1 MSWNRIKAPAPPP
14 ISRSFADFL
23 LVHAALVVALVASW
37 IRNSHNGNEI
47 VAINEAHYAIRQYL
61 HLFLPLS
68 LIFPAALYASGV
80 YKDHSRWNLNRRVIA
95 LLRGIAI
102 GLVGFVSIS
111 LLFLS
116 GSSLGSRTLALFCFV
131 LVLMLVV
138 TRLGELAIVAGL
150 RAPELEEA
158 APQAEDLPVL
168 VIGGAGY
175 IGASLVPKLLAA
187 GKRVRVL
194 DSLVYGDA
202 PLRDV
207 MDHPNFELI
216 VGDCRNMQTAIRAA
230 TGVESIVHLA
240 AIVGDPACAQE
251 AQTALE
257 VNFAATRMLIQI
269 AKGHRIKRFIFASSC
284 SVYGISDD
292 VMTEESPKNPI
303 SLYARTKV
311 DSEDALLAAATT
323 DFQPTILRLATVF
336 GLSARPRFDL
346 VVNLLA
352 AKACQGDPITVFNGE
367 QWRPFIHVDDVAE
380 GFKQMLAAPLEV
392 VGGKVFNLGDAR
404 LNYTLTDVANT
415 ILQIFPE
422 ASVVHSA
429 VTDRR
434 NYRVSFDKIST
445 AVGFK
450 CTKTISDGVLEI
462 QAGFAS
468 GQFLDYTSFQYN
480 NQKFLLM
487 AGSPLNQEEED
498 ETLMAAF
505 AQSKPLAHAAGAGL

>member
-1 MSWNRIKAPAPPP
+1 MSWNRANVSAPPP
-14 ISRSFADFL
+14 VSRSFADFL

-37 IRNSHNGNEI
+37 IRSSHSGNEI

-80 YKDHSRWNLNRRVIA
+80 YKDHSQWNLNRRVIA

-102 GLVGFVSIS
+102 GLAGFVSIS
-111 LLFLS
+111 LVFLP
-116 GSSLGSRTLALFCFV
+116 GSSLGSRSLALFCLT
-131 LVLMLVV
+131 LVLMLVI

-150 RAPELEEA
+150 RTPELEEVALEA
-158 APQAEDLPVL
+158 ADLPVL

-175 IGASLVPKLLAA
+175 IGSALVPKLLAS
-187 GKRVRVL
+187 GRRVRVL

-202 PLRDV
+202 ALRDV
-207 MDHPNFELI
+207 MDHPNFELM

-230 TGVESIVHLA
+230 SGVESIVHLA

-251 AQTALE
+251 EQTALE

-269 AKGHRIKRFIFASSC
+269 AKGQGIKRFLFASSC
-284 SVYGISDD
+284 SVYGISDE
-292 VMTEESPKNPI
+292 VMTEESTTNPI

-311 DSEDALLAAATT
+311 DSEDALLAASTPE
-323 DFQPTILRLATVF
+323 FQPTILRLATVF

-346 VVNLLA
+346 VVNLLS

-380 GFKQMLAAPLEV
+380 GFKQMLTAPLPT
-392 VGGKVFNLGDAR
+392 VGGKIFNLGDAR

-415 ILQIFPE
+415 ILEIFPG

-434 NYRVSFDKIST
+434 NYRVSFDKISA

-450 CTKTISDGVLEI
+450 CTKTISDGVREI

-468 GQFLDYTSFQYN
+468 GEILDYTSFQYN

-487 AGSPLNQEEED
+487 SGSPLNQEEED

-505 AQSKPLAHAAGAGL
+505 ARPKPLAQTAGVGL